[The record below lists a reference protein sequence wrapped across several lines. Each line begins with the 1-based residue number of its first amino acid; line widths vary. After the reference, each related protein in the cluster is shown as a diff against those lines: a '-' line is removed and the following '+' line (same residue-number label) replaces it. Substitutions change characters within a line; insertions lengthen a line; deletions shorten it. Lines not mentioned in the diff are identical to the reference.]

1 MDVLIDASVTCSR
14 PYLWRHIMS
23 EFLLLRRA
31 KGNNNRAT
39 AEKTTRYS
47 LRRKGKTKLNQFQAF
62 LFSSLSPISISLFSL
77 SLCRFSF
84 IVQRHKINTPS
95 LTFSVHFYWA
105 ISRVK
110 RNPNRRYN
118 TVLAINSCLSVSP
131 LHCSGLEQEN
141 RHNIVCIVHDN
152 WPSSHRRFPWHV
164 SSISLSLS
172 HLRACNVS
180 NTASLR

>member
-1 MDVLIDASVTCSR
+1 MLLSRARVHIYDVISCQNFFCSVAQKAIIT
-14 PYLWRHIMS
+14 
-23 EFLLLRRA
+23 EQQRR
-31 KGNNNRAT
+31 KLHAT
-39 AEKTTRYS
+39 L